1 MTDASSPYLINLA
14 LTGMVPTR
22 AMSASVPLA
31 HQEIIDDIAPALELG
46 VHMLHLHARDADGA
60 PTSDPEPFGRLI
72 ESIRQLPGGR
82 EVVVCVTTS
91 GRNDPGF
98 AGRSRV
104 LDLDGDM
111 KPDMASLTLSSL
123 NFTGQAS
130 VNAPQT
136 IRSLAERMMER
147 GIRPELEVFD
157 LGMAN
162 FLQVLIKEGLLRA
175 PYYVNVLLGN
185 IAGAQADPL
194 QFAALRQHV
203 PEQAVVAVAG
213 LGRAQMTAN
222 ALGLLFADGVRT
234 GLEDNLWMDGA
245 RKVPATNV
253 ALVQRTIALARELQR
268 PMASREQVRAR
279 LGCA

>member
-1 MTDASSPYLINLA
+1 MTDTRSPYLINLA

-22 AMSASVPLA
+22 AMSASVPLS

-46 VHMLHLHARDADGA
+46 VHMLHLHARDGDGV

-82 EVVVCVTTS
+82 EVLVCITTS

-98 AGRSRV
+98 AARSRV

-130 VNAPQT
+130 INAPDT
-136 IRSLAERMMER
+136 IRSLAARMLER
-147 GIRPELEVFD
+147 GIRPELEIFD

-162 FLQVLIKEGLLRA
+162 FLHVLIKEGLVQG
-175 PYYVNVLLGN
+175 PCYVNMLLGN
-185 IAGAQADPL
+185 IAGAQANPM
-194 QFAALRQHV
+194 QYAALRQHI
-203 PEQAVVAVAG
+203 PEQAVVAIAG
-213 LGRAQMTAN
+213 LGHAQLTAN
-222 ALGLLFADGVRT
+222 TLGLLFADGVRT
-234 GLEDNLWMDGA
+234 GLEDNLWLD
-245 RKVPATNV
+245 RERRQPASNLS
-253 ALVQRTIALARELQR
+253 LVRRVIALAETLQR
-268 PMASREQVRAR
+268 PLASRPWLRAR
-279 LGCA
+279 LGFE

>member
-1 MTDASSPYLINLA
+1 MTDSATPYLINLA

-46 VHMLHLHARDADGA
+46 VHMLHLHARDDDGV

-72 ESIRQLPGGR
+72 EAVRRLPGGR
-82 EVVVCVTTS
+82 EAIICVTTS
-91 GRNDPGF
+91 GRSDPGF
-98 AGRSRV
+98 EARARV

-136 IRSLAERMMER
+136 IRALAARMHER

-157 LGMAN
+157 FGMAN
-162 FLQVLIKEGLLRA
+162 FLQVLIKEGLVRP
-175 PYYVNVLLGN
+175 PYYVNMLLGN
-185 IAGAQADPL
+185 IAGAQADAL
-194 QFAALRQHV
+194 QFAALRQHL
-203 PEQAVVAVAG
+203 PAEAVVAVAG
-213 LGRAQMTAN
+213 LGRAQMAAN

-245 RKVPATNV
+245 RKVAATNLT
-253 ALVQRTIALARELQR
+253 LVERVIALARELQR
-268 PMASREQVRAR
+268 PLASRQSVRAR
-279 LGCA
+279 LGCG